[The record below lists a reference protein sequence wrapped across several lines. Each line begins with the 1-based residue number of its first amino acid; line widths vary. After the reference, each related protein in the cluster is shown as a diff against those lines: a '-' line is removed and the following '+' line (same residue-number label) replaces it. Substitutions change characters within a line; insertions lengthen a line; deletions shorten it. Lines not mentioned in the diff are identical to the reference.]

1 MTITTPAGVATT
13 TGTWKIDRSH
23 TVLGFSAKHAMVSK
37 VRGSF
42 AAFDGELVLDGEH
55 PENSRARL
63 VIETPSITT
72 TNEQRDGH
80 LKSADFLDVETFPT
94 MTFESTQV
102 RQLTDDEFEMVG
114 DLTIKDVTRPVT
126 IAAELQGV
134 STAPDG
140 TRKIGF
146 EGSTSFSR
154 KDFGLSWNVALEA
167 GGVLVGDKVTISL
180 DVEADLVS

>member
-1 MTITTPAGVATT
+1 MTTTAPAGLGTT
-13 TGTWKIDRSH
+13 TGTWKIDPSH
-23 TVLGFSAKHAMVSK
+23 TMLGFSAKHAMVSK

-42 AAFDGELVLDGEH
+42 ATFEGELVLDGAN
-55 PENSRARL
+55 PAASRATL
-63 VIETPSITT
+63 VIQTPSITT
-72 TNEQRDGH
+72 NSEQRDSH
-80 LKSADFLDVETFPT
+80 LKSGDFLDVETYPT
-94 MTFESTQV
+94 MTFHSSQV
-102 RQLTDDEFEMVG
+102 RQLTDDQFEMVG
-114 DLTIKDVTRPVT
+114 ELTIKDVTRPVT

-134 STAPDG
+134 SAGPDG